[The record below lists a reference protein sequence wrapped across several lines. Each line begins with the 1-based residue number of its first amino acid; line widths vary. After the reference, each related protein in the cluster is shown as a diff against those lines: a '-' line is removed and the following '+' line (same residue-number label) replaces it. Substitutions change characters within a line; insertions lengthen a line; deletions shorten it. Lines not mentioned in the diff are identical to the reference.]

1 MSTEPVASGL
11 DDEDRKL
18 LTLARGAMGRAEA
31 TTGAAVRDVDG
42 RTYAAGPVE
51 LAALQLS
58 ALQVAVAMA
67 VASGAPGFEAA
78 VLVGAGDGEGDPGL
92 AALTEV
98 SADAY
103 AVVVETA

>member
-1 MSTEPVASGL
+1 MSAEPAASGL
-11 DDEDRKL
+11 DEEDQKL

-31 TTGAAVRDVDG
+31 TTGAAVRDTDG
-42 RTYAAGPVE
+42 RTYAAGPVS
-51 LAALQLS
+51 LVALDLS

-67 VASGAPGFEAA
+67 IASGAPGFEAA
-78 VLVGAGDGEGDPGL
+78 VLVGTTEDDGDPGL

-103 AVVVETA
+103 AVMVTAA